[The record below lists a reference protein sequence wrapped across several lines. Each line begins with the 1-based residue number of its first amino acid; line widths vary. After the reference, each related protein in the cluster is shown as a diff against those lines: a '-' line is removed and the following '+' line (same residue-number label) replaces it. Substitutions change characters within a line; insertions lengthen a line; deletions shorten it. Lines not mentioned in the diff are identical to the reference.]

1 MGWRC
6 SCQLS
11 MTLMQ
16 LTVDARCVCGAA
28 SHVVTAVP
36 GLASAVEVAGCLG
49 EAVVEGVA
57 MVWRDDRVIVSSF
70 HR

>member
-11 MTLMQ
+11 MNLIQ

-28 SHVVTAVP
+28 SHVVTALKW
-36 GLASAVEVAGCLG
+36 LASAVEVSGCLG
-49 EAVVEGVA
+49 GGVAEGVA
-57 MVWRDDRVIVSSF
+57 TVWRNGRAIVSSF

>member
-16 LTVDARCVCGAA
+16 LTVDVRCVCGAA
-28 SHVVTAVP
+28 SHVVTALKR
-36 GLASAVEVAGCLG
+36 LASAVEVSGRLG
-49 EAVVEGVA
+49 GAVAEGVET
-57 MVWRDDRVIVSSF
+57 VWRDDRVIVSSF

>member
-6 SCQLS
+6 SCQPS

-28 SHVVTAVP
+28 SHVVTALDGSPVLLRFQ
-36 GLASAVEVAGCLG
+36 GASG
-49 EAVVEGVA
+49 EQ
-57 MVWRDDRVIVSSF
+57 
-70 HR
+70 